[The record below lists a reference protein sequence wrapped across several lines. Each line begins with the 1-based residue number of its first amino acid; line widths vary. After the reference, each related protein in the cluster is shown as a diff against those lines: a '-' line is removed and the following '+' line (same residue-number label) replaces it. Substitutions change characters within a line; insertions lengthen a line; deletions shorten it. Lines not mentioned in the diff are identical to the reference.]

1 MVGGTGNILD
11 GGAGVDTMTG
21 GVGDDTFFVDARDD
35 VTTEET
41 TVSTDTVVSSVSRVL
56 DANLENLILRGG
68 AVRGTGN
75 AEANEISGNFLG
87 NRLDGA
93 DGDDSIAGG
102 GGTDEIEGSDGDDA
116 LRGGKAADTFLF
128 DVDRDEGTDTL
139 GDFGAAED
147 RLFFFDIVDVGAAG
161 LADDLEAVTFV
172 TDAGL
177 GLDVTV
183 SFAGGTVLVFEGRGT
198 GEVDSIADLVDDP
211 IAQLLGPEPLVLL
224 V

>member
-1 MVGGTGNILD
+1 M
-11 GGAGVDTMTG
+11 
-21 GVGDDTFFVDARDD
+21 
-35 VTTEET
+35 
-41 TVSTDTVVSSVSRVL
+41 
-56 DANLENLILRGG
+56 
-68 AVRGTGN
+68 RGTGN
-75 AEANEISGNFLG
+75 AEANRIRGNSLG

-93 DGDDSIAGG
+93 DGNDTITGG
-102 GGTDEIEGSDGDDA
+102 GGPDEIEGSDGDDA

-172 TDAGL
+172 ADAGL

-183 SFAGGTVLVFEGRGT
+183 SFVGGTVLVFEGRGT
-198 GEVDSIADLVDDP
+198 GAVDSIADLVDDP
-211 IAQLLGPEPLVLL
+211 IAQLLGPEPAPVL
-224 V
+224 